1 MRHTRTNRA
10 ATSEIRA
17 EMRVPGSL
25 DMMAQIIQVSWQTT
39 WKTHDVSD
47 TPVTSGALIR
57 ARPWRTIPY
66 A

>member
-1 MRHTRTNRA
+1 
-10 ATSEIRA
+10 
-17 EMRVPGSL
+17 MRVPGSL